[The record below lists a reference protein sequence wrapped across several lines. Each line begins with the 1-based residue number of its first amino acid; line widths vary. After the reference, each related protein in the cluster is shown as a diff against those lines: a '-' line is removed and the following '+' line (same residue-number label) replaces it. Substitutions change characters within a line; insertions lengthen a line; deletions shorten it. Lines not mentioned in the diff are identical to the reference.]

1 MIVPADDYL
10 AGLRKSQKFVSEN
23 REYFDRAREAV
34 MSKIMANENA
44 AAALS
49 VTKSP
54 MLAASNSSV
63 PDFDKA
69 KAKAKKT
76 KPASAAE

>member
-1 MIVPADDYL
+1 M
-10 AGLRKSQKFVSEN
+10 SEN

-44 AAALS
+44 AAALAL
-49 VTKSP
+49 TKSP
-54 MLAASNSSV
+54 MLAASSSSV

-69 KAKAKKT
+69 NAKT
-76 KPASAAE
+76 KKK